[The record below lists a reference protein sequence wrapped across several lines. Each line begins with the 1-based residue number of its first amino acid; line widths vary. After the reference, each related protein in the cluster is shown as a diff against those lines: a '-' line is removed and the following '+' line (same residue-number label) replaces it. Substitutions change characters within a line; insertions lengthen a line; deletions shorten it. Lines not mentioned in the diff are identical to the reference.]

1 MLTEPRYKVIGELER
16 FDERDNVQARNT
28 LEPGS
33 PSYIE
38 FYARHPEWEA
48 RDAVTRELS
57 KKMVGN
63 PLDLPFFHQLI
74 GAVAQRGMEDQV
86 DGPVAPQKLALSA
99 ERAAEKIKGF
109 ARFMGA
115 DLVRTGPLNP
125 AFVYTHIGK
134 TWRDPARP
142 YGAPIT
148 LTHQHAIS
156 IAIGITPELIK
167 TGPVLSMISEV
178 MRVYNKLAMIS
189 TTLAGY
195 IRSLGYPARAHIV
208 SNYQVLCI
216 PIAIEA
222 GMGELGRHGI
232 MLTKELG
239 SSLKLTTVTTD
250 LPLAHDRPVD
260 IGADEFCRDCKI
272 CAERCPSGAI
282 SFKEKKVVRGVEKWA
297 INAQACF
304 KVWNETGTDCG
315 ICIAS
320 CPWTKPRT
328 AFHRMATVLATKKNK
343 AGWWMSR
350 AERLVYG
357 NFTPQQGPACFEK
370 PEPIW
375 KKYRPFWKEL

>member
-28 LEPGS
+28 LEPGLAE
-33 PSYIE
+33 YME
-38 FYARHPEWEA
+38 FYTRHPEWEA

-57 KKMVGN
+57 KKIVGN
-63 PLDLPFFHQLI
+63 PLDLRFFFQLI
-74 GAVAQRGMEDQV
+74 GAVAQRGMENQV
-86 DGPVAPQKLALSA
+86 DGPVDPQKFALSP
-99 ERAAEKIKGF
+99 ERASEKIKGF
-109 ARFMGA
+109 ARFLGA

-125 AFVYTHIGK
+125 AFVYTNIGK
-134 TWRDPARP
+134 TWHDPARK

-148 LTHQHAIS
+148 LTHKHAIS

-167 TGPVLSMISEV
+167 TGPVLSMVSEV

-189 TTLAGY
+189 TILAGY
-195 IRSLGYPARAHIV
+195 IRSLGYPARAHII
-208 SNYQVLCI
+208 SNYQVFCI

-222 GMGELGRHGI
+222 GMGELGRHGV

-282 SFKEKKVVRGVEKWA
+282 SFGEKKAVRGVEKWA
-297 INAQACF
+297 ISGPACF

-328 AFHRMATVLATKKNK
+328 AFHRMATAIATRKKK

-350 AERLVYG
+350 AEKLIYG
-357 NFTPQQGPACFEK
+357 NFTPQPGPACFER

-375 KKYRPFWKEL
+375 KKYRPFQKEL